1 MKEKVRVSRIDI
13 GRLDEAERTPQ
24 GYLKTSAYA
33 TRIGIFKYQMPDGSI
48 FKELR
53 PPEEVFDQRSLNS
66 LREVVVTNDHP
77 PAMLTSENTKKY
89 QSGFTSDSIEPVHDF
104 VRCRVTITDQE
115 TIDDVENGKRETSC
129 GYFCELDKTPGQ
141 WGGDPYDAVQRNIT
155 YNHLAIVGKGRAG
168 PLNRLHMD
176 AETGVM
182 IKFDSNKRN
191 ETGESGGNIMSVKHK
206 IDGIEYEVS
215 PEVAK
220 AVRDEQKAFADT
232 KEKLDASNKS
242 ADELKGKVD
251 ALEAELKKKDSEIE
265 KLKAQKPS
273 RNDMIKIAKDRIQL
287 ESFAT
292 KILGEEEAGKSKL
305 DSLEDINIKKMIVSK
320 VYPEMKLDGLSND
333 HIAGCFSVISTSQSE
348 GKTDGAGKLEKEL
361 MDNAGK
367 ATGGGSDVEKARLES
382 QKQDS
387 EAWKV

>member
-129 GYFCELDKTPGQ
+129 GYFCELDKTP
-141 WGGDPYDAVQRNIT
+141 
-155 YNHLAIVGKGRAG
+155 
-168 PLNRLHMD
+168 
-176 AETGVM
+176 
-182 IKFDSNKRN
+182 
-191 ETGESGGNIMSVKHK
+191 
-206 IDGIEYEVS
+206 
-215 PEVAK
+215 
-220 AVRDEQKAFADT
+220 
-232 KEKLDASNKS
+232 
-242 ADELKGKVD
+242 
-251 ALEAELKKKDSEIE
+251 
-265 KLKAQKPS
+265 
-273 RNDMIKIAKDRIQL
+273 
-287 ESFAT
+287 
-292 KILGEEEAGKSKL
+292 
-305 DSLEDINIKKMIVSK
+305 
-320 VYPEMKLDGLSND
+320 
-333 HIAGCFSVISTSQSE
+333 
-348 GKTDGAGKLEKEL
+348 
-361 MDNAGK
+361 
-367 ATGGGSDVEKARLES
+367 
-382 QKQDS
+382 
-387 EAWKV
+387 